1 MNRNHQI
8 KLFSVFLVSFFYLML
23 IYIYVNQ
30 LFLISIDSIFP
41 GFGDIM
47 PLTKCAECLK
57 NNVNPYTSFT
67 NSTSIICNYPRFTF
81 VFLNFFGIDEHNFK
95 FFSFL
100 LTISFIVLS
109 LFLVV
114 SYSSKNVVIASI
126 FLMSPP
132 IVFLLERSN
141 LDLFIFLLL
150 LMVFHFLRKIK
161 SNLIVIYFTYFIVL
175 FVSLMKFYPVILL
188 LLVFI
193 EKSLSKKSK
202 IIVFLICT
210 SIFLFYNILHWD
222 DLKFILSKIPGP
234 TELAFGRKVF
244 IQEFIPSAYVSII
257 SFIPFLFFIFMIFY
271 LDKVKGKT
279 VHFQNNNF
287 KSKTGL
293 IFLVG
298 ALIYVLSFLLSNN
311 YDYRLVFL
319 LFTLPYF
326 FENRN
331 ENIFKKVNYFYI
343 VIVILFCSS
352 LHRYFLPFQ
361 NYIQWFIGRN
371 ILVSIK
377 YLLTT
382 FLASYFS
389 YCILIL
395 INDIFKQFKLK
406 QNTTL

>member
-1 MNRNHQI
+1 MNRDQKI
-8 KLFSVFLVSFFYLML
+8 KLFSVFLVSFFYILL

-30 LFLISIDSIFP
+30 LFLISVDSIFP
-41 GFGDIM
+41 GFGDIL

-67 NSTSIICNYPRFTF
+67 NSTSIFCNYPRFTF
-81 VFLNFFGIDEHNFK
+81 VFLNFTGIDEHNFMI
-95 FFSFL
+95 FSFIQ
-100 LTISFIVLS
+100 TILFIVLT
-109 LFLVV
+109 LFLVIF
-114 SYSSKNVVIASI
+114 YSSKDVIFSSI

-132 IVFLLERSN
+132 IVLLLERSN

-150 LMVFHFLRKIK
+150 LLVFYYLRKIK
-161 SNLIVIYFTYFIVL
+161 PNLIVTYVTYFTVL
-175 FVSLMKFYPVILL
+175 LVSLMKFYPVV
-188 LLVFI
+188 LLVLVFF
-193 EKSLSKKSK
+193 EELLNRKSK
-202 IIVFLICT
+202 IILFLICT
-210 SIFLFYNILHWD
+210 SIFLFYNVLYWD

-244 IQEFIPSAYVSII
+244 IQEFVPITYVNIV
-257 SFIPFLFFIFMIFY
+257 SFIPFLFFILLLYY
-271 LDKVKGKT
+271 LDKVKGKS
-279 VHFQNNNF
+279 VHFDNTNF
-287 KSKTGL
+287 KSKFGL
-293 IFLVG
+293 LFLVG
-298 ALIYVLSFLLSNN
+298 ALIYVFSFLLSNN

-319 LFTLPYF
+319 LFTFPYF

-331 ENIFKKVNYFYI
+331 EKIFKKVNYFYV

-371 ILVSIK
+371 LLVSLK
-377 YLLTT
+377 YILTT